1 MSVLIGVG
9 SNPILAAIP
18 IVGRSFAFGD
28 WLLFTLPVP
37 QSIAVGVGSK
47 PCDNP
52 NPVSPVGCSDG
63 TSRNNKR
70 LDGISRTLKTLADF
84 VEGEPLLLSV
94 YVILLEQRACASHVS
109 LLAGLYHREEAS
121 NVLTNDPSG
130 LYLPYRA

>member
-1 MSVLIGVG
+1 MSFFC
-9 SNPILAAIP
+9 LAVSP
-18 IVGRSFAFGD
+18 LGLRRS
-28 WLLFTLPVP
+28 
-37 QSIAVGVGSK
+37 SITVGVGNKS
-47 PCDNP
+47 CDNP

-84 VEGEPLLLSV
+84 VEGEPLLLSI
-94 YVILLEQRACASHVS
+94 YVILLEDIVCASHFN